1 MTESVNLAILYLGE
15 TMSNN
20 QILEHTT
27 QLKIINVSIELF
39 SKNGYKKTSI
49 KDISEKSIVSK
60 SLIFHYFKSKKN
72 LYLYLINYVLDIA
85 NNEVLFNIPSLNKDL
100 FQVLEIIQK
109 HKISFY
115 LKYPNYFEFLDS
127 VRVEE
132 NLDVIEDI
140 SKILDSKKTIDM
152 NYLFKNIDQSN
163 LRNEV
168 SIEEMINLITWIT
181 EGYVKTLKRDK
192 KTIKMNTFNE
202 FNRYMEIIKESI
214 LKEI

>member
-1 MTESVNLAILYLGE
+1 
-15 TMSNN
+15 MSNN

-27 QLKIINVSIELF
+27 QLKIINVSIDLF

-192 KTIKMNTFNE
+192 KTIEMNTFNE